1 MDFKEILYSVEDGVA
16 TITLNRPQKLNA
28 FSKQMGAETREAIL
42 QVRDDPQVKVLV
54 IAGSG
59 RAFSAG
65 ASVKDLLESR
75 KYFTRWVK
83 SEILPNIINISGVVM
98 GMTKPVICSIN
109 GSCVGAGMELANVC
123 DLRIASDRAR
133 FGMVFARM
141 GMLPAG
147 GGLYTLPRIL
157 GMSKALELVWTGKII
172 DAHEALR
179 IGYVN
184 QVVPHDELATATRE
198 LAVQLARGPSQAI
211 GMMKNL
217 AHRYLEMTWDEF
229 VPVHEAACIEI
240 GRSEDAM
247 EGPKAFLEKR
257 EPIFKGK

>member
-28 FSKQMGAETREAIL
+28 FSMQMGGETREAIL

-54 IAGSG
+54 ITGSG

-98 GMTKPVICSIN
+98 SMTKPVICSVN
-109 GSCVGAGMELANVC
+109 GPCVGAGMELANIC

-133 FGMVFARM
+133 FGMVFVRM

-147 GGLYTLPRIL
+147 GGLYTLPRIV
-157 GMSKALELVWTGKII
+157 GMAKALELVWTGKII
-172 DAHEALR
+172 DAQEALR

-184 QVVPHDELATATRE
+184 QVVPHDDLAAATHE
-198 LAVQLARGPSQAI
+198 MAVQLARGPSLAI

-229 VPVHEAACIEI
+229 MPVHEAACIEI

-257 EPIFKGK
+257 EPQFKGK

>member
-1 MDFKEILYSVEDGVA
+1 MDFTEIIYSVDDGVA

-28 FSKQMGAETREAIL
+28 FSRQMGAETREAIL

-54 IAGSG
+54 ISGAG

-75 KYFTRWVK
+75 KYFDRWVK
-83 SEILPNIINISGVVM
+83 SEILPNIINISGIVM
-98 GMTKPVICSIN
+98 SMAKPVICSVN
-109 GSCVGAGMELANVC
+109 GPCVGAGMELANVC

-172 DAHEALR
+172 DAQEALR

-184 QVVPHDELATATRE
+184 QVVPHDELASATHD
-198 LAVQLARGPSQAI
+198 LALQLARGPTQAI

-217 AHRYLEMTWDEF
+217 AHRYLEMTFSEV

>member
-1 MDFKEILYSVEDGVA
+1 MDFKDILYSVEDGVA

-28 FSKQMGAETREAIL
+28 FSSQMGGETREAIL
-42 QVRDDPQVKVLV
+42 RVRDDPQVKVLV
-54 IAGSG
+54 ITGAG

-75 KYFTRWVK
+75 KYFDRWVR
-83 SEILPNIINISGVVM
+83 SEILPNIIHISGIVM
-98 GMTKPVICSIN
+98 SMAKPVICSIN
-109 GSCVGAGMELANVC
+109 GPCVGAGMELANVC
-123 DLRIASDRAR
+123 DLRLASDRAR

-157 GMSKALELVWTGKII
+157 GMSKTLELVWTGKII
-172 DAHEALR
+172 DAQEALK
-179 IGYVN
+179 IGYLN
-184 QVVPHDELATATRE
+184 QVVPHDDLATATRE
-198 LAVQLARGPSQAI
+198 LAVQLARGPSLAI
-211 GMMKNL
+211 GMMKKL
-217 AHRYLEMTWDEF
+217 SQRYLGMAWDEF
-229 VPVHEAACIEI
+229 VPMHEAACIEV
-240 GRSEDAM
+240 GRSDDAL